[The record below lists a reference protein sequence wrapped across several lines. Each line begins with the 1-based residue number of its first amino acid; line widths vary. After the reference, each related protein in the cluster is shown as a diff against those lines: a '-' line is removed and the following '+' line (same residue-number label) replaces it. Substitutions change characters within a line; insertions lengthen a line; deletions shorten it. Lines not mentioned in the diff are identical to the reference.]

1 MKKIALVVDDT
12 AFMREDIRELLEEQ
26 GYEVVEA
33 KDGLEGVELYKK
45 CNPSIVTMDINMPRM
60 HGLDAS
66 EAILKYDENARIML
80 CSTMIAFDNYR
91 KMGEKIGV
99 KAFLTKPFSDEE
111 FFDEFSKLIV

>member
-1 MKKIALVVDDT
+1 MKKVALVVDDT

-33 KDGLEGVELYKK
+33 KDGLEGIELYKK
-45 CNPSIVTMDINMPRM
+45 VNPEIVTMDINMPRM

-66 EAILKYDENARIML
+66 EAILKYDENAKIML

-111 FFDEFSKLIV
+111 FIEEFKKLFL